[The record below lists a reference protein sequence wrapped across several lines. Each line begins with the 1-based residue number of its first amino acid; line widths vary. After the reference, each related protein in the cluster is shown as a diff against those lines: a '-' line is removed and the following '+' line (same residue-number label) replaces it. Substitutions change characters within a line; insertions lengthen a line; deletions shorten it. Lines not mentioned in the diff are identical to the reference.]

1 VRFVERLSG
10 HAARGDLREAV
21 DLFVVSA
28 DAEAIVEDVRQDDPA
43 LAETLSVEVIG
54 LGEGSGN

>member
-1 VRFVERLSG
+1 
-10 HAARGDLREAV
+10 
-21 DLFVVSA
+21 VSA
-28 DAEAIVEDVRQDDPA
+28 DAKAIVEDVRQDDPA